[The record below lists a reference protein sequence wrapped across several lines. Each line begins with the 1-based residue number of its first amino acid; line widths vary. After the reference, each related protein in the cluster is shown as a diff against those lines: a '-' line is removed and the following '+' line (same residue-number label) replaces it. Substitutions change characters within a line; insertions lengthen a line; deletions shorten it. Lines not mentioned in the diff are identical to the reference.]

1 MLYRVTIY
9 LLGMLVNFFGV
20 ALLIKATLGAG
31 FWTALFA
38 GLSDSLGYT
47 VGFWYAV
54 AQLIFIFANAWLMKQ
69 PPELR
74 AIIPLILE
82 SLILDFW
89 VEIVFSQLDLSMAP
103 LAVQLTFLVV
113 GITMSAMGV
122 AMYILPQFPRAPVDQ
137 LFLAIAGRFRIS
149 MRLSQTLVAIT
160 TSTSAFFIGGPV
172 GLGTLLGV
180 LFAGPIIQ
188 HWYTFSYPIYYQYH
202 PHYKERF
209 ELVY

>member
-54 AQLIFIFANAWLMKQ
+54 AQLILIFANAWLMKQ
-69 PPELR
+69 PPEVR

-89 VEIVFSQLDLSMAP
+89 VEIVFGQVDLSMAP
-103 LAVQLTFLVV
+103 LALQLTFLVV

-122 AMYILPQFPRAPVDQ
+122 GMYILPQFPRAPVDQ
-137 LFLAIAGRFRIS
+137 FFLAIAGRFRMS
-149 MRLSQTLVAIT
+149 MRVSQTLVAIT
-160 TSTSAFFIGGPV
+160 TSTSAFLIGGPV

-188 HWYTFSYPIYYQYH
+188 QWYTFTYPFYYQFH